1 MDKKEG
7 RGIIKHV
14 ARTDTNKQ
22 KRTLKESLKKLL
34 TCVENSDKI
43 NKSLKGGELNGL

>member
-22 KRTLKESLKKLL
+22 KKNFKKSLKKLL
-34 TCVENSDKI
+34 TGVESSDKI
-43 NKSLKGGELNGL
+43 NKSLKGGKLNGL